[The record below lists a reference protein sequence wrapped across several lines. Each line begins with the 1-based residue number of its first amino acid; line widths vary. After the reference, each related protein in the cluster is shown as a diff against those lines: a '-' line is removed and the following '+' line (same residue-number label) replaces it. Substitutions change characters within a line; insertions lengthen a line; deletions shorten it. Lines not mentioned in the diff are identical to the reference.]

1 MENKTTAMVGAAS
14 ALENALP
21 LATEVVSPANLPL
34 GAVVITDLGLRRLAS
49 IPAGSDFLI
58 VQGNGANQPLLK
70 SEILNE
76 SRITITKAKFK
87 EATQQITAIG
97 FNGTTGSLPA
107 ANDTSYFIKIRKN
120 DNDAGNRSQPMSLF
134 AQFKTDATGTQ
145 EELAFGLAKVGT
157 KNMADEPANGYL
169 RFEVLTDAA
178 FAADATATTIDV
190 VYGSK
195 AGVLNAGATT
205 LVVGDVV
212 EIDGVVY
219 KVEALSGTDIT
230 LNMPYQGVTATGV
243 ALTFTPAATAAVS
256 NFGVRLRGVA
266 APFDVVAL
274 RDFYTNRFTAT
285 FSDENVLVTHLQG
298 ATEGTGAWQ
307 RVAMDEYMTYGF
319 EGMNEMISIPPR
331 ARDQYVVEGGEYSAI
346 EVRWKEGIDTLVTT
360 HVGEGSVIVYA
371 QLDGASQLP
380 GTLAAGEVANLLG
393 ALATPTFVSTD
404 LNK

>member
-169 RFEVLTDAA
+169 RFEVLSDTAA
-178 FAADATATTIDV
+178 GTAVNVDV
-190 VYGSK
+190 VYGSREVILAA
-195 AGVLNAGATT
+195 AGTAA
-205 LVVGDVV
+205 VGDIIT
-212 EIDGVVY
+212 IDGAAY
-219 KVEALSGTDIT
+219 KIDAIVGTTVT

-243 ALTFTPAATAAVS
+243 AADYNPTAGT

-266 APFDVVAL
+266 APFDVAAL

>member
-1 MENKTTAMVGAAS
+1 
-14 ALENALP
+14 
-21 LATEVVSPANLPL
+21 
-34 GAVVITDLGLRRLAS
+34 
-49 IPAGSDFLI
+49 
-58 VQGNGANQPLLK
+58 
-70 SEILNE
+70 
-76 SRITITKAKFK
+76 
-87 EATQQITAIG
+87 
-97 FNGTTGSLPA
+97 
-107 ANDTSYFIKIRKN
+107 
-120 DNDAGNRSQPMSLF
+120 
-134 AQFKTDATGTQ
+134 
-145 EELAFGLAKVGT
+145 
-157 KNMADEPANGYL
+157 MADEPANGYL
-169 RFEVLTDAA
+169 RFEVLSDTAA
-178 FAADATATTIDV
+178 GTAVNVDV
-190 VYGSK
+190 VYGSREVILAA
-195 AGVLNAGATT
+195 AGTAA
-205 LVVGDVV
+205 VGDIIT
-212 EIDGVVY
+212 IDGAAY
-219 KVEALSGTDIT
+219 KIDAIVGTTVT

-243 ALTFTPAATAAVS
+243 AADYNPTAGT

-266 APFDVVAL
+266 APFDVAAL